1 MKTSDQ
7 VLVLI
12 VILLSASAAAQSVDP
27 IAYGKRY
34 CLLRS
39 LGVDSDAAMQLA
51 IRYSYSGTRSAAN
64 LSADTAA
71 AAKYVFSTCPD
82 R

>member
-1 MKTSDQ
+1 MLKQ
-7 VLVLI
+7 LLI
-12 VILLSASAAAQSVDP
+12 VLLLSTSAAAQSVDP

-39 LGVDSDAAMQLA
+39 LGVDSDAAMQA
-51 IRYSYSGTRSAAN
+51 AVSYSYSGTRSAVN
-64 LSADTAA
+64 RSADAAA
-71 AAKYVFSTCPD
+71 AAKYVFSACPD